1 MSLPVLTRQLQA
13 ILNTAGAGISRVI
26 HIRKFLLSACMLL
39 LAGSALAESSGQASA
54 TQSSLDPQGPLA
66 DSIARLFWGMLIG
79 GGLILAA
86 VAVMMFIGLYKARK
100 STEPQPLTFKQSR
113 NLVVISGVVIPALIL
128 TVFVISSAGVNRELV
143 APMPEDAM
151 TIRVT
156 GHQWWWEI
164 DYLDS
169 AGNIVAK
176 TANEVRIPVDTP
188 VKFALEASDV
198 IHSFWMP
205 QLNGKTDMIP
215 GKTNV
220 TWVKASKIGRY
231 RGQCTEFC
239 GKQHAKMAFHVE
251 AMSEQ
256 DFSGWL
262 QQQASPAREPSTES
276 QQRGRQVFLQS
287 SCVMCHSIRGTT
299 AMASVAPDL
308 THIGSRKS
316 LAAGT
321 VENNAG
327 FLASWILSPQSI
339 KPGSHMPAT
348 MVPGEDLADL
358 VDYLLSLE

>member
-1 MSLPVLTRQLQA
+1 MSLRTSLRPLQA
-13 ILNTAGAGISRVI
+13 HASQPWAAIRCGIDKTLFAGWA
-26 HIRKFLLSACMLL
+26 L
-39 LAGSALAESSGQASA
+39 LASTAVHANASS
-54 TQSSLDPQGPLA
+54 QSSMDPQGPLA
-66 DSIARLFWGMLIG
+66 GSIAKLFWGMLIG

-86 VAVMMFIGLYKARK
+86 VAVLIFIALYKGKKAA
-100 STEPQPLTFKQSR
+100 EPQPLTFRQSR
-113 NLVVISGVVIPALIL
+113 NLVLVSGVVIPALIL
-128 TVFVISSAGVNRELV
+128 TVFVISSAGINRELV

-164 DYLDS
+164 DYLDQ

-198 IHSFWMP
+198 IHSFWIP

-215 GKTNV
+215 GKTNI
-220 TWVKASKIGRY
+220 TWVQASKPGRY

-251 AMSEQ
+251 AMTQ
-256 DFSGWL
+256 DDYAVWL
-262 QQQASPAREPSTES
+262 QQQASPAREPSTEA
-276 QQRGRQVFLQS
+276 QQRGRAVFLKS

-316 LAAGT
+316 LAAGSI
-321 VENNAG
+321 ENNAG
-327 FLASWILSPQSI
+327 YLASWILSPQSI

-348 MVPGEDLADL
+348 MMAGEDLADL
-358 VDYLLSLE
+358 VEYLLSLE